1 MGFTRERKGKE
12 RKGKERKVKA
22 RFKNTIQCNKAQ
34 KTITSHRKQALR
46 ASKTPSK
53 LSHKGRRKIQD
64 RARKKQKINK
74 T

>member
-1 MGFTRERKGKE
+1 MSFTREGKGKLKHNPKTQSNE
-12 RKGKERKVKA
+12 I
-22 RFKNTIQCNKAQ
+22 KN
-34 KTITSHRKQALR
+34 KTITSQRKQALR

-53 LSHKGRRKIQD
+53 LKHKERRKIQD